1 LISIAW
7 VDDIEGVEIPGKRL
21 LQRRKDEKLPVFT
34 PPEVCI
40 GIDLFYLHPQNL
52 GNK

>member
-7 VDDIEGVEIPGKRL
+7 VDDIEVVESLGKRL

-40 GIDLFYLHPQNL
+40 GIELLLFTTTKPW
-52 GNK
+52 